1 MIWAIWAPPIYSIE
15 TPMLRPSYILRSLK
29 HQKAKN
35 IIKWA
40 GSCWCSDVRTPNKI
54 INVRMVLDPSHL
66 QIWNPR
72 FWACKSIT
80 SIYSWFNLVEI
91 CGYIYIYIQYTVYIC
106 GMLPQ
111 YTYIYIYIYSYIYI
125 SVYVQDILYIYISQW
140 WYCSYIYIHT
150 KYTQQWWHDHLLVW
164 IRIKPRYL
172 RSKKLF
178 QGARAGEHRFEG
190 GELVHGHTEGLVC
203 GIKHLGR

>member
-1 MIWAIWAPPIYSIE
+1 
-15 TPMLRPSYILRSLK
+15 
-29 HQKAKN
+29 
-35 IIKWA
+35 
-40 GSCWCSDVRTPNKI
+40 
-54 INVRMVLDPSHL
+54 MVQLSGDM
-66 QIWNPR
+66 W
-72 FWACKSIT
+72 
-80 SIYSWFNLVEI
+80 
-91 CGYIYIYIQYTVYIC
+91 IYIYIQYTVYIC

-111 YTYIYIYIYSYIYI
+111 YTYIYIHIYI
-125 SVYVQDILYIYISQW
+125 SVYVQDILYIYHNGGIVH
-140 WYCSYIYIHT
+140 IYIHT

-164 IRIKPRYL
+164 IRIKPRHL

>member
-1 MIWAIWAPPIYSIE
+1 MIWAPPIHSIE

-35 IIKWA
+35 VIKWV

-54 INVRMVLDPSHL
+54 IKVRMVLDPSHL

-91 CGYIYIYIQYTVYIC
+91 CGYIYIYSIQYIFAECCHNIHIYYIIYVKVC
-106 GMLPQ
+106 VCVQ
-111 YTYIYIYIYSYIYI
+111 Y
-125 SVYVQDILYIYISQW
+125 ILYIYI
-140 WYCSYIYIHT
+140 YHNGGIVHIEYNYLYIYIPTIH
-150 KYTQQWWHDHLLVW
+150 
-164 IRIKPRYL
+164 
-172 RSKKLF
+172 SN
-178 QGARAGEHRFEG
+178 G
-190 GELVHGHTEGLVC
+190 GMT
-203 GIKHLGR
+203 IS